1 MTSSSAE
8 PADATDRPEAAWA
21 GTLTAL
27 VVDWGGVLTPPLDG
41 AMTAWAHREGVD
53 LGHYRDLLRSWVG
66 SRRPAAEALAE
77 LAVGPGRGLV
87 LPSRD
92 AQPSPGSTGPA
103 ADVEQSGGD
112 EDDEGD
118 GGTRDGASWHEG
130 RSPVHLLERGEMPVG
145 EFDSALAAGL
155 AERGSPVAPA
165 GLTRR
170 MLADFAQLDASMV
183 GLVRTARAAGV
194 RTALLSNSWGNEYP
208 AELMDGLFDAVVISG
223 EVGMR
228 KPELRIY
235 RHTAQLLGVPPGECV
250 MVDDLPH
257 NVSAAAAAGMV
268 GVLHRSYEETLGEL
282 EILFDRPLH

>member
-1 MTSSSAE
+1 MTEQSAPGE
-8 PADATDRPEAAWA
+8 MADRPEAAWA

-66 SRRPAAEALAE
+66 SRRPAAEALAA
-77 LAVGPGRGLV
+77 LAVAPGRGVV

-92 AQPSPGSTGPA
+92 AEPAPGSTGPA
-103 ADVEQSGGD
+103 ADVEQSGSD
-112 EDDEGD
+112 PDDPD
-118 GGTRDGASWHEG
+118 DPSWHEG
-130 RSPVHLLERGEMPVG
+130 GSPVHLLERGEMPVG
-145 EFDSALAAGL
+145 DFDAALAAGL
-155 AERGSPVAPA
+155 AERGSPVDPA

-170 MLADFAQLDASMV
+170 MLADFAELDASMV
-183 GLVRTARAAGV
+183 GLVRRAREAGI

-223 EVGMR
+223 DVGMR

-235 RHTAQLLGVPPGECV
+235 RHTAELLGVPPGECV

-282 EILFDRPLH
+282 EILFDRNLR

>member
-1 MTSSSAE
+1 MTSSSAD
-8 PADATDRPEAAWA
+8 PARATDRPEAAWA

-27 VVDWGGVLTPPLDG
+27 VVDWGGVLTPPLDT

-77 LAVGPGRGLV
+77 LAVAPGRGLV

-92 AQPSPGSTGPA
+92 AAPAPGSTGPA

-112 EDDEGD
+112 DEGP
-118 GGTRDGASWHEG
+118 GGSGDDAVSWHEG

-145 EFDSALAAGL
+145 DFDAALAAGL
-155 AERGSPVAPA
+155 AERGSPVASD

-170 MLADFAQLDASMV
+170 MLADFAELDASMV
-183 GLVRTARAAGV
+183 GLVRRARAAGV

-235 RHTAQLLGVPPGECV
+235 RHTAELLGVPPGECV

-268 GVLHRSYEETLGEL
+268 GVLHRTYDETLGEL
-282 EILFDRPLH
+282 EVLFDRPLG